1 MECGFGCAQLQAERE
16 EAEAEAAEAVS
27 KVTSPRHNA
36 STTADVGRSE
46 VVDPA
51 LTRQL
56 NMHLAAMTSLF
67 GGFDPSDEYC

>member
-1 MECGFGCAQLQAERE
+1 LQAERE
-16 EAEAEAAEAVS
+16 ETEAEAAEAAAVS